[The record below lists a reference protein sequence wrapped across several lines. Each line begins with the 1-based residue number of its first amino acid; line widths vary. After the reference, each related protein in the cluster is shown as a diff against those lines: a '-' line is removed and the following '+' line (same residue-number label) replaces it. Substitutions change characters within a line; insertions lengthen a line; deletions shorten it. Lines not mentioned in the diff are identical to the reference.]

1 MKANPELIRRILANG
16 VTRHLL
22 RRLTVQREDGRCTL
36 SDIFE
41 RYGQPDLTAGERL
54 RLGIPFA
61 LIDAVA
67 RLAGSSRQFVR
78 DKVFSHAARARGL
91 TATAR
96 SVGRY
101 GLTRPQR
108 FTGPL
113 MVVWNFTQAC
123 NLQCAHCYQNARRRL
138 SDELGLDEQ
147 VEVLEVLRRNDVA
160 MLAFSGGEPMI
171 SPTFWPVVERAAEMG
186 FHVSVATNGTL
197 IDEAAAHRL
206 RDVGVKYVEIS
217 IDSVDEAKHDRFRG
231 SQGYW
236 RRAVAGIRAVAP
248 MEGVRVALAATV
260 TRLNFEEL
268 EDLIASAKELDC
280 DCFYAFNF
288 IPTGRG
294 RDIVDLDLSPTQR
307 EEMLRILFEHM
318 QNDSIAIISSACQL
332 ARYCISHADDTT
344 VVNTGHYG
352 HGRGGAAKLL
362 SEYVGGCGAGRVY
375 CAVQPNGVLTP
386 CVFMPLPV
394 GNVLTDDL
402 PRLWEEHPVLELL
415 RDRER
420 RQGHCRVCDF
430 RYFCGGCR
438 ARPYG
443 YYGDLTM
450 PDPGCIFNQDAW
462 EALGHDAAGGLP
474 EAAG

>member
-1 MKANPELIRRILANG
+1 MKANPELIRRMLANG
-16 VTRHLL
+16 LTQRLL
-22 RRLTVQREDGRCTL
+22 RRLTRQREDGSCTL

-41 RYGQPDLTAGERL
+41 RYGQPDLTWDERL
-54 RLGIPFA
+54 RLGVPFA
-61 LIDAVA
+61 FIDAVV
-67 RLAGSSRQFVR
+67 RLAGSSRRFVR
-78 DKVFSHAARARGL
+78 DKVFSHKARARAL

-108 FTGPL
+108 FTSPL

-138 SDELGLDEQ
+138 PDELGLEEQ
-147 VEVLEVLRRNDVA
+147 LRVLEVLRRNDVA
-160 MLAFSGGEPMI
+160 MLAFSGGEPMM

-206 RDVGVKYVEIS
+206 RDVGVTYVEIS
-217 IDSVDEAKHDRFRG
+217 IDSVDEATHDRFRG
-231 SQGYW
+231 SPGYW
-236 RRAVAGIRAVAP
+236 RRALAGLRAIVP
-248 MEGVRVALAATV
+248 VEGVRVALAATISRV
-260 TRLNFEEL
+260 NFDEL
-268 EDLIASAKELDC
+268 EDLIAFAKELGC

-294 RDIVDLDLSPTQR
+294 KTIVDLDLSPAQR
-307 EEMLRILFEHM
+307 EEMLRILYEHM
-318 QNDSIAIISSACQL
+318 QDDAISIITSAPQL
-332 ARYCISHADDTT
+332 ARYCLRCADDAT

-352 HGRGGAAKLL
+352 HGRGGGARLL

-375 CAVQPNGVLTP
+375 CAVQPNGVVTP

-394 GNVLTDDL
+394 GNILTDDF
-402 PRLWEEHPVLELL
+402 PRLWEDHPVLELL

-430 RYFCGGCR
+430 KYFCGGCR

-462 EALGHDAAGGLP
+462 DALQRERPAGVA